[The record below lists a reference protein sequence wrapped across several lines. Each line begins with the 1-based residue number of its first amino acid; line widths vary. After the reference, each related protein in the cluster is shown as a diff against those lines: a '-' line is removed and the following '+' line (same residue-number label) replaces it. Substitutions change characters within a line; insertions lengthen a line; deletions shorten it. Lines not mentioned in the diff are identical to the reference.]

1 MPLIRAV
8 LFDYGLVLTAAP
20 DPSAWQSMKDILHAD
35 ESRFHAAYWR
45 PRHDY
50 DRGTLDG
57 TGFWRTVAAELD
69 RQLTPKDLAA
79 LIDADTELWTQPN
92 QPMIDW
98 AAALQ
103 RAGIRTGILSNLG
116 DAMELG
122 IRGRCVWLE
131 EFHHHTFSH
140 RLRLAKPELAI
151 YQHAIDGLELPAQE
165 ILFIDDR
172 AENIAG
178 ARAAG
183 LHAIQYTAHD
193 SFLRELESAHL
204 DGLPLPAQA

>member
-8 LFDYGLVLTAAP
+8 LFDYGLVLTSAP
-20 DPSAWQSMKDILHAD
+20 DPAAWQAMKDILHA
-35 ESRFHAAYWR
+35 EEPRFHAAYWR

-57 TGFWRTVAAELD
+57 AGFWRSVAVELNHPLTAAEL
-69 RQLTPKDLAA
+69 TA
-79 LIDADTELWTQPN
+79 LIDADTDLWTQPN
-92 QPMIDW
+92 PPMIEW
-98 AAALQ
+98 AGALQ
-103 RAGIRTGILSNLG
+103 RAGVRTGILSNLG

-122 IRGRCVWLE
+122 VRGRCVWLE

-140 RLRLAKPELAI
+140 HLRIAKPEAAI
-151 YQHAIDGLELPAQE
+151 YQHAIEGLGVPANE

-172 AENIAG
+172 AENIEG

-183 LHAIQYTAHD
+183 LHAIQYIAHD
-193 SFLRELESAHL
+193 AFLRDLEASGIE
-204 DGLPLPAQA
+204 GLPFPTKA

>member
-20 DPSAWQSMKDILHAD
+20 DPTAWHTMKQILHAD
-35 ESRFHAAYWR
+35 EPRFHAAYWR

-57 TGFWRTVAAELD
+57 TGFWQAVAAELNHT
-69 RQLTPKDLAA
+69 LTPSELAA

-92 QPMIDW
+92 PPMIDW

-122 IRGRCVWLE
+122 IRGRCLWLE
-131 EFHHHTFSH
+131 EFHHHSFSH
-140 RLRLAKPELAI
+140 RLRVAKPEAAI
-151 YQHAIDGLELPAQE
+151 YQHAIEGLGVPAHE

-172 AENIAG
+172 ADNIEG

-183 LHAIQYTAHD
+183 LYAIQYTAHD
-193 SFLRELESAHL
+193 AFLRELEAAAIE
-204 DGLPLPAQA
+204 GLPLPAEA